1 MIASTRKEEMVVD
14 SKMTLTQM
22 NLEAIRQIR
31 EANLEHA
38 QRLLDRAINL
48 TVPLDFDP
56 SSTICSSRSASR
68 PISPKSMMNNA
79 WTGSPS
85 STIRLGAAC
94 CGSVHQEYAANI
106 GPLKLYASA
115 FSVFPVVEKQQE
127 SRASNAE
134 IGSSTMSTEGV
145 YSEEDT
151 AWIAVLFYNLA
162 LAQHLVGLTEL
173 NEESSS
179 SERLRPQ
186 KPDEACLLEDALL
199 TYQLVFSFLHN
210 VQKISPCAAQ
220 WIEWAVLNNCAH
232 IYNFIGNTAEA
243 SVCLSLLGDSLR
255 FTDKKTNTDLFSIAD
270 PQSVACFATNSAIK
284 A

>member
-1 MIASTRKEEMVVD
+1 MGID

-31 EANLEHA
+31 EANFGDA
-38 QRLLDRAINL
+38 QRLLDCAIDR

-56 SSTICSSRSASR
+56 SSTIFSSKSASR
-68 PISPKSMMNNA
+68 PTSPEKNNTPKSIINDA
-79 WTGSPS
+79 SRTGSPS

-94 CGSVHQEYAANI
+94 CRSQVHTADI
-106 GPLKLYASA
+106 GPLTLYASA
-115 FSVFPVVEKQQE
+115 FSIFLAEEEQE
-127 SRASNAE
+127 ENKVLNSECGLS
-134 IGSSTMSTEGV
+134 MSTEEGV
-145 YSEEDT
+145 YYSEEDT

-199 TYQLVFSFLHN
+199 TYQLVFSFLYN
-210 VQKISPCAAQ
+210 VQRISPRAAQ